1 MKSTIYGILI
11 LCLFVFSNK
20 VHAQNHDFLGERISF
35 DENWLFQLGDASSD
49 ENEYFQYNNNFN
61 PFAKSGRTIGVNS
74 LDFTDSTWQQV
85 NLPHDWAIELDFV
98 NDKSLGGHGFKPV
111 GYKFPKNSVGWY
123 RKRFDIPE
131 TDRDKRL
138 TIKFDG
144 VYRDCQV
151 WLNGFYLGNNLGG
164 YMEFMYDVTDFIEY
178 GKPNILTVRV
188 DATQNEGWWYEG
200 AGIYRH
206 AWLIKKSTNY
216 IPEHGTFVTTDVKGN
231 EAWVN
236 IQTSIENKDKEA
248 IKSLLEIQILDAQGK
263 IIGKTNEQQLVEGNS
278 QKTIV
283 SRIKVSNPTLWSIEN
298 PYLYK
303 VVSTL
308 KTDKTVKDQTETTFG
323 IRTVVFDAQKGFL
336 LNGKPVKIK
345 GVCVH
350 QDHAGVGVALPDRL
364 QYYRIEKLKEMGCNA
379 YRSAHHPPTPELLD
393 ACDKLGMLVMDENR
407 LFTSSPEFLGQ
418 FERLILRDRNHP
430 SVIIWSLGN
439 EEHDM
444 QNKESGRR
452 IAETFKALQQKLD
465 PSRLCTYGGNN
476 GNNYTGANEVVDV
489 RGVNYMNISDIDKYH
504 KDHPE
509 QPIWG
514 SEEASTLCTRGQ
526 YAVDKE
532 QGYMSDY
539 DKKENIPH
547 VWCSNAE
554 EWWKFYDE
562 REWIA
567 GAFIWT
573 GFDYRGEPS
582 PYQWPC
588 INSHFG
594 VMDVCGFPKNNY
606 YYYKAWW
613 TNEDVLH
620 IYPHWNWAGKVG
632 EKINVWCQTNCE
644 EVELFLNGKSQ
655 GKKTV
660 EKNSHLEWDV
670 VYEPGVIEARG
681 IRNGKT
687 IVKKVETT
695 GAAASFVL
703 SPDRSE
709 IKADGNDVSVVNI
722 SVLDM
727 EGREVPDVNNFI
739 TFKIE
744 GNGKIIGV
752 GNGDPSSHEP
762 DKILKGNYHRKLF
775 NGKCQVIVQSTKEAG
790 IIKITAVSDQ
800 MKTAEVKINTK

>member
-1 MKSTIYGILI
+1 G
-11 LCLFVFSNK
+11 
-20 VHAQNHDFLGERISF
+20 
-35 DENWLFQLGDASSD
+35 
-49 ENEYFQYNNNFN
+49 
-61 PFAKSGRTIGVNS
+61 
-74 LDFTDSTWQQV
+74 
-85 NLPHDWAIELDFV
+85 
-98 NDKSLGGHGFKPV
+98 
-111 GYKFPKNSVGWY
+111 
-123 RKRFDIPE
+123 
-131 TDRDKRL
+131 
-138 TIKFDG
+138 
-144 VYRDCQV
+144 
-151 WLNGFYLGNNLGG
+151 
-164 YMEFMYDVTDFIEY
+164 
-178 GKPNILTVRV
+178 
-188 DATQNEGWWYEG
+188 
-200 AGIYRH
+200 
-206 AWLIKKSTNY
+206 LIKKSTNY

-236 IQTSIENKDKEA
+236 VQTSIENKNKEA
-248 IKSLLEIQILDAQGK
+248 IKNSLEIQILDAQGK
-263 IIGKTNEQQLVEGNS
+263 IIGKSNGQQLVEGNS
-278 QKTIV
+278 QNTIV
-283 SRIKVSNPTLWSIEN
+283 SRIKVSNPTLWSIES

-308 KTDKTVKDQTETTFG
+308 KTGTAIKDQTETILG

-345 GVCVH
+345 GVCMH

-393 ACDKLGMLVMDENR
+393 ACDRLGMLVMDENR

-452 IAETFKALQQKLD
+452 IAETFKTLQQKLD

-562 REWIA
+562 REWLA

-620 IYPHWNWAGKVG
+620 IYPHWNWAGKGG
-632 EKINVWCQTNCE
+632 EKINVWCQTNCQ
-644 EVELFLNGKSQ
+644 EVELFLNGKSL

-660 EKNSHLEWDV
+660 QKNSHIEWDV
-670 VYEPGVIEARG
+670 VYEPGVLEARG
-681 IRNGKT
+681 IRNGKA

-695 GAAASFVL
+695 GTAASIVM
-703 SPDRSE
+703 SPDRLE
-709 IKADGNDVSVVNI
+709 LKADGNDVSVVNI
-722 SVLDM
+722 SVLDV
-727 EGREVPDVNNFI
+727 EGREVPDANNFI

-775 NGKCQVIVQSTKEAG
+775 NGKCQVIVQSTNEAG
-790 IIKITAVSDQ
+790 TIKITAISVQ
-800 MKTAEVKINTK
+800 LKTAEAKINTK